1 MMACQDGM
9 TRGSGVE
16 VGLLTGGADRPYALG
31 LAVALASR
39 GVSLDFIGS
48 DDLTSHELG
57 VHPNVRFLNLRGNQS
72 EDATLPA
79 KIIRVIWYYA
89 RLILYAASARPKL
102 FHILW
107 NNKFELFDRTVLLL
121 YYKLR
126 GKKIILTAHNVNASK
141 RDSKDSVVNRLT
153 LKIQYRL
160 ADHIFVHTAA
170 MKAELLQ
177 SFGGRCQAV
186 TVVPF
191 GLTASVPETD
201 LTGQQARRRLGIDD
215 SDRTILFFG
224 HIEPYKG
231 LAFLVAAFQ
240 ELAAVDPRHR
250 LIIAGKPGQG
260 ATEYTAKIEET
271 IRRDAI
277 NGGRV
282 IRRLQ
287 YIPEADTELYFKA
300 ADVIVLPYT
309 SVSQSGVMVL
319 AYRFGL
325 PVIAADV
332 GSFREDIVEG
342 ETGFLCQPHDV
353 QDLVRA
359 IETYFGSDLF
369 RTLESRRCRIRQYA
383 ATRYSWT
390 VVSDMTSNVYRQLLL
405 D

>member
-1 MMACQDGM
+1 MMAGQDDM
-9 TRGSGVE
+9 TRGSDVQ

-31 LAVALASR
+31 LALALASR

-48 DDLTSHELG
+48 DDLTSPELG
-57 VHPNVRFLNLRGNQS
+57 GHPNVRFLNLRGNQS
-72 EDATLPA
+72 EEATLPA
-79 KIIRVIWYYA
+79 KSVRVLSYYA

-141 RDSKDSVVNRLT
+141 RDSKDSFINRLT

-170 MKAELLQ
+170 MKSELVQ
-177 SFGGRCQAV
+177 SLGGRREAV

-191 GLTASVPETD
+191 GLTAAVPETD
-201 LTGQQARRRLGIDD
+201 LTREQARRRLGIDD

-231 LAFLVAAFQ
+231 IEFLVTAFQ
-240 ELAAVDPRHR
+240 RLAAVDRRHR
-250 LIIAGKPGQG
+250 LIIAGKPGRG
-260 ATEYTAKIEET
+260 AAEYAAKLQET
-271 IRRDAI
+271 ICNDTI
-277 NGGRV
+277 NAGKIV
-282 IRRLQ
+282 QRLQ
-287 YIPEADTELYFKA
+287 YIPETETEVYFKA
-300 ADVIVLPYT
+300 ADVIALPYT

-332 GSFREDIVEG
+332 GSFRDDIVEG
-342 ETGFLCQPHDV
+342 ETGFLCQPRDAE
-353 QDLVRA
+353 DLARA

-369 RTLESRRCRIRQYA
+369 RRLETRRPLIREYA
-383 ATRYSWT
+383 ATRHSWA
-390 VVSDMTSNVYRQLLL
+390 VVSDMISSVYRQLLL